1 MCDVPCTRPTIW
13 ILDQYLRKQ
22 DGVHLL
28 GIQMVGLAGI
38 HMAFKNQTIWH
49 LASLGPFEYRTSSIF
64 RSPLHSTWF
73 GNKNLKFFQ
82 VKNICVRREDTA
94 SDCVSAALKV
104 LDLSDLRTG
113 KNLFTV
119 TNHMDISST
128 GLYSGAPKSNP
139 SKSGIIRN

>member
-1 MCDVPCTRPTIW
+1 MVSICSVFKWLGWPVFICHSKTKPFGIW
-13 ILDQYLRKQ
+13 PLLDHLNTKQVQYSDPHCILLDLE
-22 DGVHLL
+22 
-28 GIQMVGLAGI
+28 I
-38 HMAFKNQTIWH
+38 
-49 LASLGPFEYRTSSIF
+49 
-64 RSPLHSTWF
+64 
-73 GNKNLKFFQ
+73 KNLKFFQ

-128 GLYSGAPKSNP
+128 GLDSGAPKSNP